1 MKKEAETVDL
11 IKIAI
16 GDYPRYEELLLRK
29 DKLEKEAFFWYEEY
43 IRVFGKYLV
52 DVFEAKV
59 ECVRVKKLI
68 ALAQAEVNRGLTPD
82 MNEISS
88 RVREQMLSYYNELES
103 LIKEHEDSK
112 KAQRISAHEAVA
124 IKKLYREIAKLIHP
138 DLNPEPAKDE
148 ALQDLWNRVVIA
160 YKCNHLVELEELRVL
175 VNKVLEDKGIDV
187 SKAVIPNIQEKIL
200 ELEEKINEIITTD
213 PYNYKFLL
221 EDNEETEQ
229 RIKDLEDE
237 KNVYIK
243 YREELDE
250 TLRMLTGE

>member
-1 MKKEAETVDL
+1 MDL

-103 LIKEHEDSK
+103 MIKEHEDSK

-138 DLNPEPAKDE
+138 DLNPETAKDE
-148 ALQDLWNRVVIA
+148 ALQDLFA
-160 YKCNHLVELEELRVL
+160 
-175 VNKVLEDKGIDV
+175 
-187 SKAVIPNIQEKIL
+187 IL
-200 ELEEKINEIITTD
+200 LNSR
-213 PYNYKFLL
+213 NLGCLL
-221 EDNEETEQ
+221 TRYW
-229 RIKDLEDE
+229 RIKESMSPRQSSPISRRRSLNSKRRSMRSLQQILITISSCSKITKRQSRGSRILKTRRMCILSTG
-237 KNVYIK
+237 KNLK
-243 YREELDE
+243 RHFAC
-250 TLRMLTGE
+250 